1 MRRNKREEGIAVIA
15 ALGVATV
22 VLLLGFASIFM
33 AWMNTDIARNIKLH
47 TQARFASEGGIEL
60 AVASLEK
67 GLNIPSSTSLGAF
80 NVQLS
85 SQVKGDLTEITSK
98 AMGPHHSAY
107 TSKAVLGQ
115 GSLKLPIILAELMKL
130 DDSAVFKGGI
140 WSEEGWDFN
149 TDQVYFKTPEGDPIP
164 HDHSPVFASK
174 NADDYT
180 CPSGSHSSDYCSGD
194 EPLSSR
200 KTDPIN
206 IPTPPYAEIDA
217 WVNEQIE
224 APNSPTAP
232 TAPTQPEELDNCP
245 NGEVMAG
252 TLTINPSNAS
262 TIGDTLCYEKIQIDL
277 NEGDITLSHKILYA
291 SDSIKSIGNHSLTL
305 ADSTL
310 ETHNANTDDD
320 SDGIELEMEALTI
333 EGTVNLIAKNG
344 GTITLTTDDDSAT
357 NEEPNL
363 TLGADSKLLA
373 NAEKDIKLQL
383 HNSKGEL
390 ILNANSAA
398 HLTSADGQIQIVSA
412 IKKLTLHQGAGL
424 FVAAKSNIQID
435 IDDGDNGRPSYFQL
449 DQGGKVHLTSA
460 EGQIQITKPR
470 NLILS
475 EDSEFFAKA
484 DKNQILIQLDNQDSN
499 LTLANGSKLH
509 LTSSENKV
517 EIVDFTNLSLAQNSE
532 LRAKAMNDVL
542 IQADDD
548 NSSIILAD
556 DSKLHLTSSENKVEI
571 VDFTNLSLAQNSEL
585 HARAMSDIQIQA
597 DDDDSSLTLANG
609 SSVQLTSLDGKIEVK
624 SLEDR
629 LELGQGSEFIAKAK
643 KDIQIQLDDN
653 ANFNSHGILVLDGE
667 KIQIQSG
674 QASFSGDTSLIAG
687 PDPDDDGDIQI
698 QVKNEPGLEM
708 PCQGGK
714 LKALL
719 VARGKIEHKD
729 KGLGEACA
737 FEWSQEDIITDRN
750 GGDFKGLI
758 MSQSLVQLK
767 EAGGNTFS
775 GIAKNDLNNSL
786 LNHLI
791 NNDNLNLDALIP
803 AARYTYSIISRK

>member
-33 AWMNTDIARNIKLH
+33 AWMNTEIARNIKLH

-67 GLNIPSSTSLGAF
+67 GLSIPSSTSLGAF

-85 SQVKGDLTEITSK
+85 SQVKGGLTEITSK
-98 AMGPHHSAY
+98 ATGPHHSAY

-115 GSLKLPIILAELMKL
+115 GSLKLPIILAESMKL
-130 DDSAVFKGGI
+130 DGSAVFKGGI
-140 WSEEGWDFN
+140 WAKRGWEFN
-149 TDQVYFKTPEGDPIP
+149 TDQVSFKTPEGDPIP
-164 HDHSPVFASK
+164 HDRSPVFASK

-180 CPSGSHSSDYCSGD
+180 CPSGSYRGDYCLDDG
-194 EPLSSR
+194 EPLPSR
-200 KTDPIN
+200 KTDPVN
-206 IPTPPYAEIDA
+206 IPTPPYAEIDT
-217 WVNEQIE
+217 WVNGQIE
-224 APNSPTAP
+224 APNAP
-232 TAPTQPEELDNCP
+232 TTPTQPQELNDCP
-245 NGEVMAG
+245 EGGVIEG
-252 TLTINPSNAS
+252 TFVINS
-262 TIGDTLCYEKIQIDL
+262 TNESMLGDTLCYVKILIDL
-277 NEGDITLSHKILYA
+277 SEADITLSHKTLYA
-291 SDSIKSIGNHSLTL
+291 SDSIESIGDHSLTL
-305 ADSTL
+305 ADSNL
-310 ETHNANTDDD
+310 ETHNANTGDD
-320 SDGIELEMEALTI
+320 SDGIKLESEALTI
-333 EGTVNLIAKNG
+333 EGTVNLIAKND
-344 GTITLTTDDDSAT
+344 GTITIKTDDNSAT
-357 NEEPNL
+357 NEGPNL
-363 TLGADSKLLA
+363 TLSADSKLLA
-373 NAEKDIKLQL
+373 KAEKDIKLQL
-383 HNSKGEL
+383 HDSKGEL

-398 HLTSADGQIQIVSA
+398 HLTSADGQIQIKNA
-412 IKKLTLHQGAGL
+412 IKKITLHQGAGL
-424 FVAAKSNIQID
+424 FAAAKSNIQID
-435 IDDGDNGRPSYFQL
+435 IDDGDNGQPSYFEL
-449 DQGGKVHLTSA
+449 DQGGKVHLTSV
-460 EGQIQITKPR
+460 EGQIQIANPR
-470 NLILS
+470 NLTLG
-475 EDSEFFAKA
+475 EDSEFFAKT
-484 DKNQILIQLDNQDSN
+484 DQNQIQIQLDDQDSN

-509 LTSSENKV
+509 LTSSGNKV
-517 EIVDFTNLSLAQNSE
+517 EIKDF
-532 LRAKAMNDVL
+532 M
-542 IQADDD
+542 
-548 NSSIILAD
+548 
-556 DSKLHLTSSENKVEI
+556 
-571 VDFTNLSLAQNSEL
+571 NLSLAQNSEL

-643 KDIQIQLDDN
+643 KDIQLQLDDN
-653 ANFNSHGILVLDGE
+653 ANFNSYGTLVLDGE

-698 QVKNEPGLEM
+698 QVKNEQGLEM

-767 EAGGNTFS
+767 EANGNTFS
-775 GIAKNDLNNSL
+775 DITKNDLNNSL

-791 NNDNLNLDALIP
+791 SNDNLDLDALIP